1 MKQTILTISLLLSLS
16 FPINSFGQYKWMKED
31 GKLDISFR
39 VINDKKK
46 SKIEQ
51 LDEERTF
58 SYSGIYDNDRKLD
71 KIIFKNWFDYGLR
84 ITLIDLDNSNSGE
97 LLFYAKRMIG
107 QFVYKK
113 NNSPYSSFEF
123 TPDAF
128 SISCCGDYK
137 FNVFMFDGDQEISV
151 TDFIVKVHE

>member
-1 MKQTILTISLLLSLS
+1 MLKILIVSLLITFT
-16 FPINSFGQYKWMKED
+16 FPISSFGQYKWMTED
-31 GKLDISFR
+31 GKLDVSFR

-51 LDEERTF
+51 LDEEGTF

-84 ITLIDLDNSNSGE
+84 ITLIDLDNSNSSE

-107 QFVYKK
+107 QYVYKK

-128 SISCCGDYK
+128 SISCCGVYK
-137 FNVFMFDGDQEISV
+137 FNIFMFDGDQEVSV
-151 TDFIVKVHE
+151 TDFIVNVHD